1 MVLPAH
7 RLTRSSTYV
16 TAPDIYFKKRIPYT
30 WRGAHFQFD
39 VAHTLFS
46 TFEVDD
52 GTDLLLR
59 TLEPA
64 AAPGRIL
71 DLGCGCGVLGIV
83 LGYRYPEANIT
94 MADKDLLAV
103 RYARHNLV
111 LNNTARAEVIGSVG
125 LSDVPEG
132 PYDLIVSNIPAKIGD
147 EAIEQEFV
155 LGPLA
160 RLRPGGEYWFVVV
173 SGLNHLL
180 PKIGVRHQ
188 LRMKE
193 MKKRSGH
200 AVYRLLK
207 PATSNE

>member
-1 MVLPAH
+1 MTH
-7 RLTRSSTYV
+7 
-16 TAPDIYFKKRIPYT
+16 PDIYFKKRIPYT
-30 WRGAHFQFD
+30 CRGAQFQFD

-59 TLEPA
+59 TL
-64 AAPGRIL
+64 

-83 LGYRYPEANIT
+83 LGNRYPEARIV

-111 LNNTARAEVIGSVG
+111 LNGTAHAEVIGSVG
-125 LSDVPEG
+125 LSDVPDG

-173 SGLNHLL
+173 SGLNHLI

-200 AVYRLLK
+200 AVYRVLK
-207 PATSNE
+207 SAEL